1 MMVETGSTQKTYVP
15 SKIVKKKKKEITIK
29 CGPIFWS
36 PPVKRPQND
45 SFELWN
51 VNSTQT

>member
-1 MMVETGSTQKTYVP
+1 MWMNHVCVCKFG
-15 SKIVKKKKKEITIK
+15 
-29 CGPIFWS
+29 IFWS